1 MLSASPAFGE
11 VTALD
16 RYVAAPDPRLSLRVI
31 ETIPGEGYPAHVL
44 EMTSQR

>member
-1 MLSASPAFGE
+1 MLLRPTRGY
-11 VTALD
+11 
-16 RYVAAPDPRLSLRVI
+16 RYGLI